1 MCLPL
6 MAEGEIAL
14 VKDHLETAGKIPVSS
29 LGFLMNETER
39 YFLLVD
45 LAVQERDEVGL
56 RQYAPL
62 AEEMALRDEHLLFQA
77 GSHRAWGVLHRLEG
91 KYEKAEA
98 RLNQALEMFQG
109 LETRWQIGRTLQALE
124 MFQGLETRWQI
135 GRTLYELAEL
145 AVARADPTEAREYF
159 SRALVAF
166 EEIRANPDAV
176 RTREALRLLD

>member
-6 MAEGEIAL
+6 MAEGEFAL

-29 LGFLMNETER
+29 RGFLMNETER

-109 LETRWQIGRTLQALE
+109 LETRWQIGRTL
-124 MFQGLETRWQI
+124 
-135 GRTLYELAEL
+135 YELAEL

>member
-1 MCLPL
+1 
-6 MAEGEIAL
+6 MAEGEFAL

-29 LGFLMNETER
+29 RGFLMNETER
-39 YFLLVD
+39 YYLLAD

-56 RQYAPL
+56 SQYAPL

-91 KYEKAEA
+91 EYEKAEA

-109 LETRWQIGRTLQALE
+109 LETRWQ
-124 MFQGLETRWQI
+124 M

-145 AVARADPTEAREYF
+145 TVARADPTEARDYY
-159 SRALVAF
+159 SRALATF
-166 EEIRANPDAV
+166 EEIRANPDAL

>member
-1 MCLPL
+1 
-6 MAEGEIAL
+6 MAEGEFAL
-14 VKDHLETAGKIPVSS
+14 VKDHLETAGKLPVSS
-29 LGFLMNETER
+29 RGFRMNETER
-39 YFLLVD
+39 YYLLAD

-62 AEEMALRDEHLLFQA
+62 AEAMALRDEHLLFQA

-91 KYEKAEA
+91 EYEKAKA

-109 LETRWQIGRTLQALE
+109 LETRWQV
-124 MFQGLETRWQI
+124 

-166 EEIRANPDAV
+166 EKIGANPDAV

>member
-6 MAEGEIAL
+6 MAEGEFAL

-29 LGFLMNETER
+29 RGFLMNETER
-39 YFLLVD
+39 YYLLAD

-56 RQYAPL
+56 SQYAPL

-91 KYEKAEA
+91 EYEKAEA

-109 LETRWQIGRTLQALE
+109 LETRWQ
-124 MFQGLETRWQI
+124 M

-145 AVARADPTEAREYF
+145 AVARADPTEARDYY
-159 SRALVAF
+159 SRALATF
-166 EEIRANPDAV
+166 EEIRANPDAL

>member
-6 MAEGEIAL
+6 MAEGEFAL

-29 LGFLMNETER
+29 RGFLMNETER

-98 RLNQALEMFQG
+98 HLN
-109 LETRWQIGRTLQALE
+109 QALE